1 VSRDN
6 TSERHNLRAM
16 PSKCV
21 RSVASYG
28 STGSRD
34 GPLRSPC
41 FRHESDVSSHASRDR
56 IRWRKRARCEQ
67 RRPRKGSESQSRQRR
82 SVSSLRSPFLARA
95 GKGPRFKS
103 LQSEHVMRGT
113 TGNSLFVARAVA
125 PSGSRTAHGTWSK
138 PRLRSV
144 NPAAYDVGVQ
154 VRGRF
159 AIRYPSQVSS
169 IRVDHENRIYRK
181 PPDAEGQP

>member
-1 VSRDN
+1 MRG
-6 TSERHNLRAM
+6 M
-16 PSKCV
+16 PSK
-21 RSVASYG
+21 RGRLVASYG

-41 FRHESDVSSHASRDR
+41 SRDESDVSSHSSRDR
-56 IRWRKRARCEQ
+56 IRWRKRARWEQ
-67 RRPRKGSESQSRQRR
+67 RRPRNGSESQSLYRR

-113 TGNSLFVARAVA
+113 TGNSLFVARTVA
-125 PSGSRTAHGTWSK
+125 PSGSRTALGSSSK

-169 IRVDHENRIYRK
+169 IRVDHENRVYRI